1 MSKQLALSA
10 ALSVLAM
17 AGFAFLA
24 VPAAAG
30 NAASAPSPFSISAPG
45 NVVPSI
51 GTLLP
56 GLR

>member
-10 ALSVLAM
+10 ILSVFAM
-17 AGFAFLA
+17 ATAAFLA
-24 VPAAAG
+24 TPAMQDGGTSVPSLV
-30 NAASAPSPFSISAPG
+30 NAAAPG
-45 NVVPSI
+45 NVVPSL

>member
-17 AGFAFLA
+17 ASVAVLA
-24 VPAAAG
+24 APATQNAQGSGISLLKAA
-30 NAASAPSPFSISAPG
+30 APG
-45 NVVPSI
+45 NAVPSL